1 MTSET
6 ERTLAECK
14 RRGWTV
20 EKTEYW
26 LPSFRVHDVAKF
38 AKSYVDNPTTPNRE
52 ELSLAVS
59 YHKAAPGIRKDLFG
73 FVDVLALTPDGFLA
87 IQSTSRPNIGTRHLK
102 IRTQCMDAARAWL
115 RAGGHIEVWGWRKE
129 KVAVD
134 RKFWQVKVRPV
145 IWEDVTT

>member
-14 RRGWTV
+14 RRGWMV

-26 LPSFRVHDVAKF
+26 LPSFRVHDVVAAARKTLSGGHISELRQATASYAK
-38 AKSYVDNPTTPNRE
+38 
-52 ELSLAVS
+52 
-59 YHKAAPGIRKDLFG
+59 APGIRKDLFG
-73 FVDVLALTPDGFLA
+73 FVDVLALTPEGFLA

-102 IRTQCMDAARAWL
+102 IRTQCVDAARAWL
-115 RAGGHIEVWGWRKE
+115 RAGGRIEVWGWRKE

-134 RKFWQVKVRPV
+134 RKFWQVKVRSV